1 MFRRTSGEY
10 LNESRN
16 HGRCQN
22 LLAEEELIVTVETW
36 RSGCDEEHPPYKG
49 KLAAHQTLLT
59 GSNVKHIHLGDY
71 FKHHGYWAEFQ
82 GQIFQVPLPPYA
94 GIIICYFISED
105 RK

>member
-1 MFRRTSGEY
+1 MKAGAMAVAKIC
-10 LNESRN
+10 L
-16 HGRCQN
+16 HK
-22 LLAEEELIVTVETW
+22 
-36 RSGCDEEHPPYKG
+36 RSSLWQLKPGGQGVMKSILHIR
-49 KLAAHQTLLT
+49 ANSAHQTLLT
-59 GSNVKHIHLGDY
+59 VSNVKHIHLGDC